1 MKKIIFVILCLVNIL
16 FAQDQVD
23 LKTLYEKAYFL
34 ETVQRDVQ
42 KSLTVYEAI
51 LALNPQDELA
61 AQCYLRIAEIHRK
74 KNNSAL
80 AKSTYHRILKDFAAQ
95 KEICA
100 QVQQKLQEHYGV
112 ADSTAS
118 LLDKIKNTKIT
129 LDFEQ
134 TPMKELVHFLAKTVN
149 INIVLSERMD
159 EPIVLKMK
167 DVTVKNLFD
176 ALARLGFPYKI
187 WNGIVIIGALPVEWS
202 VGKTFDS
209 VPVITQEKEEYLRNN
224 LLTLELLETPSQ
236 EFFDT
241 FAKAL
246 NLNIIIAKEAQEKKI
261 SLSLKNV
268 SAKNILHIACS
279 LINCRYHYRDSILVI
294 DHEDNYDSS
303 IEGLHGIQL
312 ELTYDH
318 PPVENKR
325 FTVITHKSVGEN
337 GSSTV
342 ENDSYILEKKSDN
355 QYTVP
360 LDFAVPFDISVEYPG
375 YYSQKKVV
383 KEHGKI
389 QFAMKAKKRQ
399 LSFYIHNRKKQKA
412 VLAKKV
418 VVNGKKL
425 LFSDQFSPGEKLE
438 IYIECKGY
446 KPFTTTVIVVPGK
459 GPFIVDVPVDEK

>member
-1 MKKIIFVILCLVNIL
+1 MKKIIFIILCLANML
-16 FAQDQVD
+16 FAQDQVN
-23 LKTLYEKAYFL
+23 LKALYEKAYFL
-34 ETVQRDVQ
+34 ETVQRDLQ
-42 KSLTVYEAI
+42 KSFTVYEAI
-51 LALNPQDELA
+51 LALKPQDELA
-61 AQCYLRIAEIHRK
+61 AQCHLRIAEIYRK
-74 KNNSAL
+74 KNKSVL
-80 AKSTYHRILKDFAAQ
+80 AKSTYQRILKDFAAQ

-100 QVQQKLQEHYGV
+100 QVQQKLREHYGA

-129 LDFEQ
+129 IEFEQ
-134 TPMKELVHFLAKTVN
+134 TPMKEFVHFLAKTTD
-149 INIVLSERMD
+149 INIVLSERIND
-159 EPIVLKMK
+159 PIVLKMK
-167 DVTVKNLFD
+167 DVTVKNLLD
-176 ALARLGFPYKI
+176 ALARLGFSYKI
-187 WNGIVIIGALPVEWS
+187 WNGIVIIGNLPVEW
-202 VGKTFDS
+202 GIDKTFDS
-209 VPVITQEKEEYLRNN
+209 VPVITQEKEDYLRNN

-241 FAKAL
+241 FAKTL

-294 DHEDNYDSS
+294 DHEDNYNSG

-312 ELTYDH
+312 EFTYDH

-325 FTVITHKSVGEN
+325 FTVITYKNVGEN
-337 GSSTV
+337 GSKTV
-342 ENDSYILEKKSDN
+342 ENDSYILEKKSNN

-360 LDFAVPFDISVEYPG
+360 LDFSFPFEISVVHPG

-399 LSFYIHNRKKQKA
+399 LSFYIHNRKNQKA

-418 VVNGKKL
+418 VVNGKKA
-425 LFSDQFSPGEKLE
+425 LFGDVFSPGEKLE

-446 KPFTTTVIVVPGK
+446 KPFTTTVVVVPGK
-459 GPFIVDVPVDEK
+459 GPFIIDVPVDEN